1 MSINRTLLKYS
12 IGGKLMKARGIVRR
26 IDDLG
31 RIVIPKEMCRTLHI
45 QAGDSLEIR
54 LDGKRVVILKKE
66 DSCTFCGGRN
76 GLVTFDDRQVCADCR
91 KALADL

>member
-1 MSINRTLLKYS
+1 
-12 IGGKLMKARGIVRR
+12 MKTTGIVRQL
-26 IDDLG
+26 DNLG

-45 QAGDSLEIR
+45 QSGDSLEIR

-76 GLVTFDDRQVCADCR
+76 GLVTFDDRQVCTDCR